1 MFGPE
6 GDDGERPVQEVV
18 FTRNTDHWDAGSG
31 EVVDAIRLVRYDSHA
46 DVESALLDGT
56 LDAVVGDGVL
66 QPSAVA
72 EFMTER
78 QAAFQTYLTE
88 PLQNRI
94 VILNTAK
101 APTDEL
107 TVRKVIIHGVDKAAI
122 IDKELAGLAKPA
134 DSLFPKNAPYCGID
148 LTPRFDYDFEK
159 ATLLNCPGVEAERE
173 KHAAD
178 IAELQAAAEA
188 AKVLAD
194 EEAAE
199 LRAKADDL
207 DDGALAGIVVA
218 AVVAAA
224 AVAFAIFM
232 VQREKQGSPLFTPLL
247 DPATTSVTPQDIE
260 MQKGVVKA

>member
-78 QAAFQTYLTE
+78 KAAFQTYLTE

-107 TVRKVIIHGVDKAAI
+107 TVRKVIIHAVDKAAI

-159 ATLLNCPGVEAERE
+159 ATLLNCP
-173 KHAAD
+173 
-178 IAELQAAAEA
+178 
-188 AKVLAD
+188 
-194 EEAAE
+194 
-199 LRAKADDL
+199 ADDGL

-232 VQREKQGSPLFTPLL
+232 VQREKQGAPLFTPLL
-247 DPATTSVTPQDIE
+247 DPTTTSVTPQDIE

>member
-1 MFGPE
+1 
-6 GDDGERPVQEVV
+6 
-18 FTRNTDHWDAGSG
+18 
-31 EVVDAIRLVRYDSHA
+31 
-46 DVESALLDGT
+46 
-56 LDAVVGDGVL
+56 GVL

-159 ATLLNCPGVEAERE
+159 ATLLNCADCRELSLDFIVLDTEANLLVLEDDIR
-173 KHAAD
+173 AD
-178 IAELQAAAEA
+178 LAE
-188 AKVLAD
+188 VGITVN
-194 EEAAE
+194 
-199 LRAKADDL
+199 LRALPKDEFN
-207 DDGALAGIVVA
+207 A
-218 AVVAAA
+218 AMVSGDFNM
-224 AVAFAIFM
+224 AFS
-232 VQREKQGSPLFTPLL
+232 ETWGP
-247 DPATTSVTPQDIE
+247 
-260 MQKGVVKA
+260 

>member
-1 MFGPE
+1 
-6 GDDGERPVQEVV
+6 
-18 FTRNTDHWDAGSG
+18 
-31 EVVDAIRLVRYDSHA
+31 
-46 DVESALLDGT
+46 
-56 LDAVVGDGVL
+56 
-66 QPSAVA
+66 
-72 EFMTER
+72 MTER

-159 ATLLNCPGVEAERE
+159 ATLLNCPGVGAERE

-199 LRAKADDL
+199 LSELQAAAEAAKASADEKHAEEVAELQAAAEAAKVLADEEAAELKAKADDL